1 MKKTNRLQRRP
12 AMTLLCC
19 SQNSLVPYPE
29 NPGCQTTLAGR
40 YISRQVYG
48 CETRARYV
56 EASYEP
62 VVKQGV
68 IGSHLLETVHG
79 ENDVPIAPLPM
90 KYSPLVLK
98 Q

>member
-1 MKKTNRLQRRP
+1 MKKTNRLQLMP
-12 AMTLLCC
+12 TMTLLCC

-29 NPGCQTTLAGR
+29 NSGCQTTLEGR

-56 EASYEP
+56 EESYEP

-79 ENDVPIAPLPM
+79 EDDVPIALWPM
-90 KYSPLVLK
+90 KSSPLVLK